1 MTRYLEP
8 EEILVLHEVLIEQS
22 GGSPG
27 LRDWNLLDSAVA
39 QPRMTFAGQD
49 LYPNVVDKAAALG
62 YSLICNHPFVDG
74 NKRVGHLAMEM
85 FLMLNGLEIEASI
98 DEQEQ
103 IILSVAAGQMQRDTF
118 TDWLKIHAKARQS

>member
-8 EEILVLHEVLIEQS
+8 EEILVLHELIVEQS

-49 LYPNVVDKAAALG
+49 LYPEVVDKAAALG
-62 YSLICNHPFVDG
+62 YSLICNHRFVDG
-74 NKRVGHLAMEM
+74 NKRVGHFAMEM
-85 FLMLNGLEIEASI
+85 FLMLNGLEIEASV

-103 IILSVAAGQMQRDTF
+103 VVLTVAAGQMQREAF
-118 TDWLKIHAKARQS
+118 TDWLKAHTKARHS

>member
-8 EEILVLHEVLIEQS
+8 EEILVLHELLMEQS

-49 LYPNVVDKAAALG
+49 LYPEIVDKAATLG
-62 YSLICNHPFVDG
+62 FSLICNPFVDG
-74 NKRVGHLAMEM
+74 NKRIGHLAMEM
-85 FLMLNGLEIEASI
+85 FLMLNGLEIEAPI
-98 DEQEQ
+98 NEQEKV
-103 IILSVAAGQMQRDTF
+103 ILTVAAGQMPRDAF
-118 TDWLKIHAKARQS
+118 TQWLKVHAKTRQA